1 MKILLVKLFPLNPTT
16 LSGKQASNCKIAVFA
31 ILAAIV
37 IHKVPL
43 SHILLCFNPTSE

>member
-1 MKILLVKLFPLNPTT
+1 MKSKSAFSLSGINPKT
-16 LSGKQASNCKIAVFA
+16 LSGKQAGNFNIAISA

-43 SHILLCFNPTSE
+43 S